1 MKQKKT
7 YFQPLF
13 EVSELSVG
21 TPLAI
26 SGDTNNY
33 ENLPGQDNVTY
44 EIRNGGWGC
53 ENWMEEG
60 VHVLVAVAQF
70 LDFVL
75 VVADAATHLPLPV
88 FQG

>member
-21 TPLAI
+21 MPLAI
-26 SGDTNNY
+26 SGDTNGY

-44 EIRNGGWGC
+44 ETRNGGWGC
-53 ENWMEEG
+53 ENWMEEEE
-60 VHVLVAVAQF
+60 
-70 LDFVL
+70 
-75 VVADAATHLPLPV
+75 
-88 FQG
+88 